1 MSVTLPPEIEAQ
13 VHSLVET
20 GEFPDPE
27 SAVREAFRLL
37 DQQHRQNQ
45 LRLSI
50 AEAEAEFDQGDF
62 VEWNSETKA
71 ALWEEAILSADENET
86 YDPDVIPPA

>member
-1 MSVTLPPEIEAQ
+1 
-13 VHSLVET
+13 
-20 GEFPDPE
+20 
-27 SAVREAFRLL
+27 
-37 DQQHRQNQ
+37 
-45 LRLSI
+45 LSI

-71 ALWEEAILSADENET
+71 ALWEEAIHSADENET